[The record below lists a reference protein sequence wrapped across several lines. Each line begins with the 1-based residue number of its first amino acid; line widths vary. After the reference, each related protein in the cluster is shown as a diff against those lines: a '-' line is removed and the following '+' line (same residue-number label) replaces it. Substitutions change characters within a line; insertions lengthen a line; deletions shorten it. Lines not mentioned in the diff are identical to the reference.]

1 MRGQDVNGNIRIE
14 PFTESLLTLHGM
26 RRNRDYRLE
35 KGRLWIRKNPRRDA
49 IKGKLATL
57 LKEFYPQYSYYWETP
72 QVLRW
77 F

>member
-1 MRGQDVNGNIRIE
+1 
-14 PFTESLLTLHGM
+14 M